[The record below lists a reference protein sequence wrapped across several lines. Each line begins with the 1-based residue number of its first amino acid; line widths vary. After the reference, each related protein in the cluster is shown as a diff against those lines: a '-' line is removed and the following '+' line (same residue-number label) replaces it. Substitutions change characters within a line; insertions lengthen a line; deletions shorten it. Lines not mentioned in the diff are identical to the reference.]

1 MKCLLISRANNH
13 TRSFPSP
20 LQQAELDMA
29 SPIRLQHWLL
39 SHNVSLFW
47 PTLCWLILQTKLFV
61 IIWHRVLV
69 LNITNYSYLYKTR
82 KGLCF
87 VATGLLVIRLDW
99 RPPRPPK
106 LRGWVRCFCPL
117 TCSIFCPVLWW
128 FSCSHPQRCSH
139 VCVWRSKHP
148 TVVLPNGVTHV
159 YLYSPWGSPTIYI
172 YNKIAFLRI
181 IVIITARTQ

>member
-1 MKCLLISRANNH
+1 MGIHIPHGEPRSSQEFLKHIIDVAETASNNHISFFFVRDFWSCICTRSVLKESVADVLSTEMKCLLISRANNH

-39 SHNVSLFW
+39 SHNISLFW
-47 PTLCWLILQTKLFV
+47 PTLCWLIPQTKLFV

-87 VATGLLVIRLDW
+87 VATGLLVIRLD
-99 RPPRPPK
+99 
-106 LRGWVRCFCPL
+106 
-117 TCSIFCPVLWW
+117 
-128 FSCSHPQRCSH
+128 
-139 VCVWRSKHP
+139 
-148 TVVLPNGVTHV
+148 
-159 YLYSPWGSPTIYI
+159 
-172 YNKIAFLRI
+172 
-181 IVIITARTQ
+181 

>member
-39 SHNVSLFW
+39 SHNISLFW
-47 PTLCWLILQTKLFV
+47 PTLCWLIPQTKLFV

-106 LRGWVRCFCPL
+106 LRGWVFLPPNMQHIL
-117 TCSIFCPVLWW
+117 SSSLVIQLFASPEV
-128 FSCSHPQRCSH
+128 FSCLCLEVKTSNCCCASQ
-139 VCVWRSKHP
+139 WRDP
-148 TVVLPNGVTHV
+148 CLFV
-159 YLYSPWGSPTIYI
+159 
-172 YNKIAFLRI
+172 
-181 IVIITARTQ
+181 